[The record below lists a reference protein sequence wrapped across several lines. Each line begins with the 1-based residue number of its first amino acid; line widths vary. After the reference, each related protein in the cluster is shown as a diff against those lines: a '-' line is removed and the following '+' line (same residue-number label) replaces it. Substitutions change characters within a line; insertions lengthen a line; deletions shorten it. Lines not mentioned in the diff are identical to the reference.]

1 MSVRDMEKLGA
12 RQMETLKR
20 KQDREIKRL
29 ESGHQDLK
37 AELKKSHQAEIV
49 DLNHENERQV
59 AGEADKKEKV
69 LAQMRDHLESTRKL
83 TDKQLNEYKTQTEK
97 TKAHEHE
104 KLSLERERVKTEHDL
119 YMEDMNY
126 RFGKELRKVVDD
138 GKNQLQQLK
147 EVKQEEVVQTEEQF
161 QSRIQGQTQNFNKRY
176 QTDSMNYKKIKDD
189 QDNVFK
195 KERANTN
202 LRQQVEIGKLTTTHQ
217 DQLEV
222 RDREFRKGLKEQD
235 QIFEKKYA
243 DQLKVKNEDFQ
254 RLNQKHDQVIGKMKA
269 TLQDQLEYHVNRS
282 DDPFYKFTQLRP
294 ELKHLEDHI
303 EIKVQVPDH
312 SKADLQLTTNNKE
325 AILTFNRRHDDV
337 RKEGDVTNKVH
348 KVESFTTR
356 LMTNYHLDPKSVKS
370 SFENGTMTYIVKKA

>member
-1 MSVRDMEKLGA
+1 MEKLGA
-12 RQMETLKR
+12 RQMENLKR

-37 AELKKSHQAEIV
+37 AELKKAHQAEVI
-49 DLNHENERQV
+49 DLNHENQRQV

-69 LAQMRDHLESTRKL
+69 LAQMREHLESTRKL
-83 TDKQLNEYKTQTEK
+83 TDKQLDEYKTQTEK
-97 TKAHEHE
+97 TKAHEHQ

-126 RFGKELRKVVDD
+126 RYGQQVRKVNDD
-138 GKNQLQQLK
+138 GKNQLVQMK
-147 EVKQEEVVQTEEQF
+147 EVKQQEIAQTEEHF
-161 QSRIQGQTQNFNKRY
+161 QNRIQGQTQNFNKRY

-202 LRQQVEIGKLTTTHQ
+202 LRQQVELGKLSTTHQ

-222 RDREFRKGLKEQD
+222 RDREFRKGLKVQD

-243 DQLKVKNEDFQ
+243 EQLEVKNGDYQ
-254 RLNQKHDQVIGKMKA
+254 RLSNKHEQVLDKMKA
-269 TLQDQLEYHVNRS
+269 ELQDKLEYHVSRS
-282 DDPFYKFTQLRP
+282 DDPFYKFTLLRP
-294 ELKHLEDHI
+294 ELKHFEDRI
-303 EIKVQVPDH
+303 EIKVEVPDH

-325 AILTFNRRHDDV
+325 AILTFNRRHDDI
-337 RKEGDVTNKVH
+337 RKEGTVTNKVH

-356 LMTNYHLDPKSVKS
+356 LMTEYHLDPKSVKS
-370 SFENGTMTYIVKKA
+370 TFENGTMTYIVKKT